1 MPNQHAHLLTPY
13 IIVCIHNECN
23 MTIACQVTQYAEKCR
38 RSNENI
44 TTGTPDYKTR
54 RTTMTHRDLLTA
66 RNRKTLKVTLPEG
79 KRLLEPPIVTY
90 C

>member
-1 MPNQHAHLLTPY
+1 
-13 IIVCIHNECN
+13 
-23 MTIACQVTQYAEKCR
+23 MTIACQVTQYAEECR

-54 RTTMTHRDLLTA
+54 RTTMTHTDLLTA

-79 KRLLEPPIVTY
+79 KRLLVPPRVTY

>member
-13 IIVCIHNECN
+13 IVCIHNECN

-38 RSNENI
+38 RSNEII

-54 RTTMTHRDLLTA
+54 RTTMTNRDLLTA

-79 KRLLEPPIVTY
+79 KRLLVPPIVTY